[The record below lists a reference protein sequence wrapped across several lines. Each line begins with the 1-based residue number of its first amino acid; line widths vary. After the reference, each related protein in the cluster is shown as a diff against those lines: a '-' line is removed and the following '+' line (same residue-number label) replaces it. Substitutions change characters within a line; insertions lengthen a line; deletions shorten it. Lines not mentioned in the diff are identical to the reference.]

1 MESIVKIMGLPRAGT
16 NAINVLANLNFN
28 NYVCNLRYGQ
38 IDFLG
43 WKHSYAP
50 NIDTINLIEK
60 RSNIEIK
67 FIFCFRDYEDWF
79 DAINK
84 RYSGSNKS
92 SEFLD
97 ISFGYDG
104 FLFNT
109 PLGIEMY
116 ENVYDFYIKRVNSY
130 IEFCNLHSNKGILIN
145 YNELKD
151 QEKLLDKL
159 KDNLSLEK
167 SFDTYTYL
175 KKKISFN
182 NEVTSIKI

>member
-16 NAINVLANLNFN
+16 NAMNVLANLNFN
-28 NYVCNLRYGQ
+28 NYVCNLRHNQ

-43 WKHSYAP
+43 
-50 NIDTINLIEK
+50 
-60 RSNIEIK
+60 
-67 FIFCFRDYEDWF
+67 
-79 DAINK
+79 INK

-116 ENVYDFYIKRVNSY
+116 ENIYDFYIKRVNSY